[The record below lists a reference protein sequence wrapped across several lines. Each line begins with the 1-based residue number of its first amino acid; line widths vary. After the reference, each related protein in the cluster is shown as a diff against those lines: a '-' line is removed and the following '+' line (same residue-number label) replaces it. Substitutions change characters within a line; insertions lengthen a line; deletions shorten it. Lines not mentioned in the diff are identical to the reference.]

1 MEFRHEVVIA
11 VERKRPEYVR
21 VCHVP
26 CSVFGWY
33 PSAKLSRCLVHARDP
48 VVDYPQCD
56 QIPLPDGCSQC
67 ATAKRNCPG
76 YRTPGELAEL
86 AFRDESSSVV
96 RKFKAK
102 EAKAK
107 QMSKRYPMPVSI
119 PREDSD
125 FGSQQSLETVQQRQ
139 QRRQQQPSLG
149 ITLMPTIE
157 ERATGFFITNY
168 VLSAHGPTRGHRK
181 RIPRPFLINS
191 NSLIIIRH
199 YKILEIDL
207 AVSLRGKSDLGL
219 MVYALQLNLYLIQ
232 VNITLTLFS

>member
-1 MEFRHEVVIA
+1 
-11 VERKRPEYVR
+11 
-21 VCHVP
+21 
-26 CSVFGWY
+26 
-33 PSAKLSRCLVHARDP
+33 
-48 VVDYPQCD
+48 
-56 QIPLPDGCSQC
+56 
-67 ATAKRNCPG
+67 
-76 YRTPGELAEL
+76 LAEL

>member
-1 MEFRHEVVIA
+1 
-11 VERKRPEYVR
+11 
-21 VCHVP
+21 
-26 CSVFGWY
+26 
-33 PSAKLSRCLVHARDP
+33 LS
-48 VVDYPQCD
+48 
-56 QIPLPDGCSQC
+56 
-67 ATAKRNCPG
+67 
-76 YRTPGELAEL
+76 EL

-107 QMSKRYPMPVSI
+107 QMRKQSLMPASI

-125 FGSQQSLETVQQRQ
+125 FGSQQSLETVQQQQ
-139 QRRQQQPSLG
+139 QRRQQQQPNLG

-181 RIPRPFLINS
+181 RIPRPFLIYS

-232 VNITLTLFS
+232 VNSR

>member
-1 MEFRHEVVIA
+1 VEFRHEVVIA

-33 PSAKLSRCLVHARDP
+33 PSAKLSRYLVHARDP

-102 EAKAK
+102 GAKAN
-107 QMSKRYPMPVSI
+107 QMSKRHPMPVSI

-139 QRRQQQPSLG
+139 QRRQQQQQQHPSLG
-149 ITLMPTIE
+149 ITLMPTID

-207 AVSLRGKSDLGL
+207 AVSLRENLILGL
-219 MVYALQLNLYLIQ
+219 WFMLCN
-232 VNITLTLFS
+232 